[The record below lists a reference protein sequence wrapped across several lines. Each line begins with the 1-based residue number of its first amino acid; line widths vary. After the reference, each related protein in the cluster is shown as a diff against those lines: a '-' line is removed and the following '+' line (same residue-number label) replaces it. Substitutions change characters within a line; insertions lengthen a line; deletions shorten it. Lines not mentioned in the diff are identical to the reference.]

1 VSGPV
6 DARTGGRFKYIEA
19 AGIVRAQIANGILR
33 PGASAPS
40 GAELSRTT
48 GYSPLTCR
56 RGLRALLR
64 EGALVSGP
72 SPNARLRVPARAATP
87 DQRNVDSA
95 LRALSAALAARRRAA
110 GLTQPQLA
118 KILGASITTVGH
130 AETGRLWQSRR
141 FWELADTGLG
151 ADGEILA
158 LHDAYRAA
166 SAAARAFVVEDAVS
180 DGADDR
186 AEMEMTADDQRTI
199 AVAASRSTTS
209 VTVTWADGAVTTVY
223 PPKTPAWSAGA
234 TPVH

>member
-95 LRALSAALAARRRAA
+95 LRALSAALAARRRA
-110 GLTQPQLA
+110 
-118 KILGASITTVGH
+118 ASITTVGH